1 MKYKTGELELEAIA
15 KAIEDSSTDQYDGDR
30 TPDHLYQINYNIKR
44 LADAVETLSTVI
56 TNKKS

>member
-1 MKYKTGELELEAIA
+1 MEYKAGELELQNIADAIS
-15 KAIEDSSTDQYDGDR
+15 DSTRDQYSGDT

-44 LADAVETLSTVI
+44 LADAVETLNTVI